1 MILKSAIV
9 VPFLCVGAISAATA
23 AEFEDFARVVRV
35 QPQVEQFNQP
45 QQDCRTEYVPVQRQ
59 PQRSIGGSIIGGLA
73 GGLLGNQVGG
83 GTGRAA
89 ATAAGAITGA
99 LVGDRMENNN
109 NQPQYGEQAIRQC
122 RDVDNWQ
129 ARTTGYVVT
138 YEYRGR
144 NYTSVMPYDPG
155 ERVKLHVALTPR

>member
-1 MILKSAIV
+1 MNLKSAIV
-9 VPFLCVGAISAATA
+9 VSFMCVGAMSAANA

-59 PQRSIGGSIIGGLA
+59 QQRSIGGSIVGGLA

-99 LVGDRMENNN
+99 IVGDRMDNNY